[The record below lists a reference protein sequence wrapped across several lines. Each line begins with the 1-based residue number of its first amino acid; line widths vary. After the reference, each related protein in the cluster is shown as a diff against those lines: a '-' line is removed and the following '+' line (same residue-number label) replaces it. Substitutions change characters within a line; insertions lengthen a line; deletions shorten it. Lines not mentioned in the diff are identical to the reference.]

1 MLAALL
7 ALPFAGAQSAAPS
20 PGGDKATIIR
30 VANIYVQP
38 DESSSRVGEMTP
50 GREMVVSEH
59 SGKWLRVFADTD
71 VETVSRQDAPVFG
84 GEQNT
89 PPISGWIIDKGV
101 VEGSTPQGSVILFGE
116 ADETEAAASQPH
128 SPPRAAEDAR
138 RLYRMVD
145 ELFPQSVLAPEAMWR
160 AADIRWQL
168 QKADVMSLPSAHE
181 KEAYLREQLD
191 ESEMKKI
198 ERLFP
203 GSKWADLAAYDMIDN
218 KLCGDWQGS
227 EKCPEQEAVI
237 YGKYVEEHPDS
248 PKAPEALYKAAWRL
262 ASAGDMW
269 TADNN
274 LKGAAQDRAAATK
287 LAQQL
292 EGKYTHSV
300 YAARAASLVFK
311 IQQSIPIY
319 GTERE

>member
-1 MLAALL
+1 MVLCGPCAAR
-7 ALPFAGAQSAAPS
+7 AQKPTPPPS
-20 PGGDKATIIR
+20 GTKATVIR
-30 VANIYVQP
+30 VANIYVQA
-38 DESSSRVGEMTP
+38 DDSSARVGEMTP

-71 VETVSRQDAPVFG
+71 VETVNEQDTPVFG

-89 PPISGWIIDKGV
+89 PPTAGWIIDKGV
-101 VEGSTPQGSVILFGE
+101 VDTSTPQGSVILFGE
-116 ADETEAAASQPH
+116 ADEAEAAASQPH

-191 ESEMKKI
+191 DSEMKKI
-198 ERLFP
+198 QKLYP

-227 EKCPEQEAVI
+227 EKCPEKEAEV
-237 YGKYVEEHPDS
+237 YGSYAAQHPDS
-248 PKAPEALYKAAWRL
+248 PRAPEALYKAAWRL

-274 LKGAAQDRAAATK
+274 AKRAEDDRGSATK
-287 LAQQL
+287 IAQQL
-292 EGKYTHSV
+292 ETKYTHSV
-300 YAARAASLVFK
+300 YAARAAGLVYK
-311 IQQSIPIY
+311 MQQSIPIY
-319 GTERE
+319 GSDRE